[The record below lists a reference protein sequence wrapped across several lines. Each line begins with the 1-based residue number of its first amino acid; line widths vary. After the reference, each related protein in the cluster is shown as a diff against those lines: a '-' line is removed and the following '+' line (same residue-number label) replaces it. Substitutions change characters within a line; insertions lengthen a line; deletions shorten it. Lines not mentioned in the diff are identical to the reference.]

1 MKIEKYIPQLLRLD
15 LFRDIK
21 KEQML
26 ELFKYQ
32 KYSIKSYSKGQVI
45 NLNGDQCST
54 MDIILE

>member
-26 ELFKYQ
+26 DLFKYP

-45 NLNGDQCST
+45 NLNGD
-54 MDIILE
+54 